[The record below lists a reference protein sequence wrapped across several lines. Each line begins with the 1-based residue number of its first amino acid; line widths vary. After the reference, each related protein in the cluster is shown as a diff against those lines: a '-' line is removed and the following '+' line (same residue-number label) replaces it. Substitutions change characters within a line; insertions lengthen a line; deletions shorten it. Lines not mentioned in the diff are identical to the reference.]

1 MESSI
6 IHSNTY
12 TVLID
17 YLNHLDSEARQ
28 SKGFNGLFKVAGLTG
43 LGLGGMTM
51 FTLTGWGALVLAGS
65 GLGYI
70 GSLVAEARKTG
81 KVMPLPFLPVGLDS
95 VARGVAQ
102 VGGGNDDSDEIIPYH
117 YLDAHQKSDYA
128 LLSVLLP
135 EIATALEALPT
146 DAARRAAWAR
156 MSRRFH
162 QAYASAVK
170 DNPDMIA
177 LGADKATLAAFVLAS
192 ADELRQ
198 IAMQPMAPALPAVEQ
213 PPAIG
218 PATQLTAVDI
228 AAVAV
233 DDPWVSTPA
242 QAMPVEYY
250 AAQVPVIEQPIAATL
265 SAAKTALEQIK
276 QSPYKSRIFF
286 GAQRSGK
293 SMLVA
298 IASKQLADRG
308 VKVYHLN
315 LLSYA
320 KDGLDED
327 AKYTQ
332 HCIKSVRGDIS
343 KMSEQEV
350 TWLVTQAIALV
361 NEWWAQDNAILIVD
375 EWAYLAAK
383 DCQFALMIQA
393 LVGLIAGKMSA
404 LNSSGMKRTL
414 AVWAVAPKMVA
425 GNLTE
430 SGKSIKSMECVYVTV
445 RRGQT
450 VDWQGQGV
458 GFDEQLFDQVS
469 NNYAITRP
477 TIADSGSSRI
487 AFVGDRWLPL
497 GTTPDMLA
505 QPLAQPRQLAIPDMP
520 QGAVAVAEPV
530 VKAAPISLFDEPQ
543 YPEITALIP
552 KCDEVT
558 TGILKWLVKLGDGA
572 EVTTSIAAVDAWV
585 KTAIRLG
592 KIPNAKAESIAPFLE
607 KLAQPKIGFLKPT
620 GEKAWV
626 VTLR

>member
-1 MESSI
+1 MENSI
-6 IHSNTY
+6 VHSNTY
-12 TVLID
+12 TALID

-43 LGLGGMTM
+43 LSLGGMTM

-81 KVMPLPFLPVGLDS
+81 KVMPFPFLPVGLDA
-95 VARGVAQ
+95 VARGVAH
-102 VGGGNDDSDEIIPYH
+102 VGGGSDDSDEIIPYH

-135 EIATALEALPT
+135 EIAVALELLPS
-146 DAARRAAWAR
+146 DAARRAAWSK

-177 LGADKATLAAFVLAS
+177 MGADKADLAKFVLAS

-198 IAMQPMAPALPAVEQ
+198 IAMQPTATALPAVEL

-218 PATQLTAVDI
+218 PTTQLTAVDV
-228 AAVAV
+228 AAVAIEP
-233 DDPWVSTPA
+233 DPWVSTPA
-242 QAMPVEYY
+242 PSMPVEVY
-250 AAQVPVIEQPIAATL
+250 AAQVPVVKQPLAATL
-265 SAAKTALEQIK
+265 SVAKTALEQIK

-332 HCIKSVRGDIS
+332 HCVKSVRGDIS
-343 KMSEQEV
+343 KMSDQEV
-350 TWLVTQAIALV
+350 TWLVTQSIALV

-383 DCQFALMIQA
+383 DCQFALMIQP

-445 RRGQT
+445 PPAQT

-477 TIADSGSSRI
+477 TISDSASSRI

-497 GTTPDMLA
+497 GTTPDMLDE
-505 QPLAQPRQLAIPDMP
+505 PLAHPRQLAIPTMP
-520 QGAVAVAEPV
+520 QGAVAVAEPLV
-530 VKAAPISLFDEPQ
+530 QPAPISLFDGPH

-558 TGILKWLVKLGDGA
+558 AGILKWLVKLGNGA
-572 EVTTSIAAVDAWV
+572 KVTTSIAAVDAWV

-592 KIPNAKAESIAPFLE
+592 KIPNAQAESITPFLA
-607 KLAQPKIGFLKPT
+607 KLEGLKYLKST
-620 GEKAWV
+620 GDKAWI